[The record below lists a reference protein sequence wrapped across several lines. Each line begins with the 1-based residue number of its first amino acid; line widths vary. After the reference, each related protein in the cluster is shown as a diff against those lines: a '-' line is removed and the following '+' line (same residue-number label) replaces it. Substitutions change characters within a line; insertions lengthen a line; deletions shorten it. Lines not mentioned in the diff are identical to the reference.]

1 MNSPN
6 LHSSRHS
13 AADALL
19 DQLERDL
26 VLLTTASLDDDQP
39 ATAVVVDEFATELLS
54 HWTLPAM
61 PLARSNGRKRFR

>member
-6 LHSSRHS
+6 LHSSQPS

-26 VLLTTASLDDDQP
+26 VLLTTAALDDDEP

-54 HWTLPAM
+54 HWSLPAR
-61 PLARSNGRKRFR
+61 PLLPASGRKRLR